1 MPGAATDSDVEYL
14 GRALRRSHLAQTVDQ
29 FTEPWSNSILR
40 GAFLGTRQF
49 EAFQQ
54 SLNIPRQT
62 LSLRLAYLVKIG
74 LLRKQHCQERPTRHE
89 YRLTERGRALYAS
102 VLASWAWN
110 RRWGD
115 ARYNNLPARLVH
127 RSCGHRFTPLLVC
140 EHCAKPLTLDGVL
153 ATHVRS
159 AREAGAR
166 TDRGR
171 RWRSPAR
178 DGAPDRQ
185 RDILAVIDD
194 RWSVLI
200 VAAAMLGVSRYD
212 DFLGTLAISSGVL
225 AARLQRLCGLDVLH
239 KLPDPADARRSQY
252 QLGKA
257 GRDFFPYILSFSS
270 WGGAAVARAD
280 TIGWIHK
287 HCGERVQGRMVCGF
301 CQEVLVPS
309 EVQRVAPRASGVG
322 RPRAGRAA

>member
-1 MPGAATDSDVEYL
+1 MATASAESDTGYL
-14 GRALRRSHLAQTVDQ
+14 GRALRRSHLAKTVDQ
-29 FTEPWSNSILR
+29 FTEPWCNSILR

-74 LLRKQHCQERPTRHE
+74 LLRKQHYQERPPRHE
-89 YRLTERGRALYAS
+89 YRLTARGKSLYAS

-127 RSCGHRFTPLLVC
+127 RSCGHRFTPVLVC
-140 EHCAKPLTLDGVL
+140 EHCAKPLTLDGVV

-159 AREAGAR
+159 AREASAR

-171 RWRSPAR
+171 RWRSPAP
-178 DGAPDRQ
+178 DGAWGKQ

-200 VAAAMLGVSRYD
+200 VAAAMLGVGRYD
-212 DFLGTLAISSGVL
+212 DFVGTLAISSGVL
-225 AARLQRLCGLDVLH
+225 AARLQRLCALDVLH

-270 WGGAAVARAD
+270 WGGATTSGTD

-287 HCGERVQGRMVCGF
+287 HCAERVQGRMVCGH
-301 CQEVLVPS
+301 CHGTLEPS
-309 EVQRVAPRASGVG
+309 EVERVASRSGG
-322 RPRAGRAA
+322 TPAAARTC